1 MFSRRVPQDL
11 HPNRLTAAR
20 QRLGRIP
27 FDLTVTNPTTCG
39 LPYPEALLQP
49 LADPAALRYR
59 PNPLGDRGARE
70 AVAATYA
77 GLGVDVDPDRVV
89 LSASTSEAYSWLFRL
104 LADPGDSFLV
114 PTPSY
119 PLFEHLLRLDAL
131 HAAPYRLD
139 PEARWQ
145 VDLGSLADAPATT
158 RGLIL
163 VHPNNPTG
171 SHVHPDDADH
181 LARLAAERGWALVA
195 DEVFLPFPLRPW
207 TGWDHTFAGRTD
219 CLTFTLGGL
228 SKSVG
233 LPQMKLAWTVVSGP
247 GHLVHEAL
255 ARLEHIADAYLSVST
270 PTALAAR
277 RWLEAGATVRE
288 AISER
293 CRGNL
298 ATLLA
303 LAERLPAVRVDPP
316 QGGWSAVLRVPTVVD
331 EETLALELLVR
342 DGVAVFPG
350 YFFDFPSEGWLV
362 VSLLPPAELFAEGIR
377 RLLATV
383 ERSLG

>member
-1 MFSRRVPQDL
+1 MFSSRVPQDL
-11 HPNRLTAAR
+11 RANRLTAAR
-20 QRLGRIP
+20 QRLGRVP
-27 FDLTVTNPTTCG
+27 FDLTVTNPTACD
-39 LPYPEALLQP
+39 LPYPESLLEP
-49 LADPAALRYR
+49 LADPAALRYH
-59 PNPLGDRGARE
+59 PDPLGDRGARE
-70 AVAATYA
+70 AVAATYT

-89 LSASTSEAYSWLFRL
+89 LSASTSEAYSCLFRL

-131 HAAPYRLD
+131 HGAPYRLD
-139 PEARWQ
+139 PDARWR
-145 VDLGSLADAPATT
+145 VDLGSLGDAPATT

-171 SHVHPDDADH
+171 SHVHPDDAV
-181 LARLAAERGWALVA
+181 RLASLCAEQGWALVA
-195 DEVFLPFPLRPW
+195 DEVFLPFPLRPHP
-207 TGWDHTFAGRTD
+207 GWDHTFAGRAD

-233 LPQMKLAWTVVSGP
+233 LPQMKLAWTVVGGP
-247 GHLVHEAL
+247 EPEVVEAL
-255 ARLEHIADAYLSVST
+255 ARLEHIADAYLSVAT

-277 RWLEAGATVRE
+277 RWLEMGGTVRA
-288 AISER
+288 AINHR
-293 CRGNL
+293 CRSNL
-298 ATLLA
+298 DALLA

-331 EETLALELLVR
+331 EETLVLGLLER

-350 YFFDFPSEGWLV
+350 FFFDFPTEGWLV
-362 VSLLPPAELFAEGIR
+362 VSLLPPEELFAEGIR